1 MIPRKTRQ
9 QIANQLYLTKTDIQR
24 LLGVSQQKAVRIYEL
39 ANQIDAEDLKY
50 RVEPTKVRITSISK
64 VTGISV
70 NLMKKQA
77 EEEHEQNH

>member
-9 QIANQLYLTKTDIQR
+9 QIANQLYLTKTDIR
-24 LLGVSQQKAVRIYEL
+24 KLLGVSQPSANRIYKL
-39 ANQIDAEDLKY
+39 AEKIDAEELKEF

-77 EEEHEQNH
+77 EDKQ

>member
-24 LLGVSQQKAVRIYEL
+24 LLGVSQQKAVKIYDL

-77 EEEHEQNH
+77 EEEQ

>member
-24 LLGVSQQKAVRIYEL
+24 LLGVSQQKAVRIYDL

-77 EEEHEQNH
+77 EEEQ

>member
-24 LLGVSQQKAVRIYEL
+24 LLGVSQQKAVRIYDL

-77 EEEHEQNH
+77 EEEHE

>member
-1 MIPRKTRQ
+1 MQFKKTRQ

-24 LLGVSQQKAVRIYEL
+24 LLGVSQYKARRIYDL

-77 EEEHEQNH
+77 EEEQ

>member
-24 LLGVSQQKAVRIYEL
+24 LLGVSQYKARRIYDL

-77 EEEHEQNH
+77 EEEQ

>member
-1 MIPRKTRQ
+1 MIRAKTRQ

-24 LLGVSQQKAVRIYEL
+24 LLSVSQYKARRIYDL
-39 ANQIDAEDLKY
+39 ADGIDAEELKY
-50 RVEPTKVRITSISK
+50 RIEPTKVRITSISK

-77 EEEHEQNH
+77 EEEQ

>member
-9 QIANQLYLTKTDIQR
+9 QIANQLYLTKTGIQR

-77 EEEHEQNH
+77 EEEQ

>member
-1 MIPRKTRQ
+1 MQFKKTRQ

-24 LLGVSQQKAVRIYEL
+24 LLGVSQYKARRIYDL

-77 EEEHEQNH
+77 EKEQ

>member
-1 MIPRKTRQ
+1 MQFKKTRQ
-9 QIANQLYLTKTDIQR
+9 QIASQLYLTKTDIQR
-24 LLGVSQQKAVRIYEL
+24 LLGVSQQKAVRIYDL

-77 EEEHEQNH
+77 EEEQ

>member
-1 MIPRKTRQ
+1 MSPRKTRQ
-9 QIANQLYLTKTDIQR
+9 QIANQRYLTKTDIQR
-24 LLGVSQQKAVRIYEL
+24 LLGVSQQKAVRIYDL
-39 ANQIDAEDLKY
+39 ANQIDTEDLKY

-77 EEEHEQNH
+77 EEEHE

>member
-1 MIPRKTRQ
+1 MIHRKTRQ

-24 LLGVSQQKAVRIYEL
+24 LLGVSQQKAVRIYDL

-77 EEEHEQNH
+77 EEEQ

>member
-1 MIPRKTRQ
+1 MIRTKTRQ
-9 QIANQLYLTKTDIQR
+9 QIANQFYLTKTDIQR
-24 LLGVSQQKAVRIYEL
+24 LLGVSQYKARQIYDL
-39 ANQIDAEDLKY
+39 ADGIDTEELKY

-77 EEEHEQNH
+77 EEEQ

>member
-24 LLGVSQQKAVRIYEL
+24 LLGVSQQKAVRIYDL
-39 ANQIDAEDLKY
+39 ANQIDAEDLKF

-77 EEEHEQNH
+77 EEEQ

>member
-1 MIPRKTRQ
+1 MILRKTRQ

-24 LLGVSQQKAVRIYEL
+24 LLGVSQQKAVRIYDL

-77 EEEHEQNH
+77 EEEQ

>member
-1 MIPRKTRQ
+1 MQFKKTRQ
-9 QIANQLYLTKTDIQR
+9 QIANQLYLTKADIQR
-24 LLGVSQQKAVRIYEL
+24 LLGVSQQKAVRIYDL

-77 EEEHEQNH
+77 EKEQ